1 MTTNRNVVAII
12 GTAGRNQVPTIQE
25 WDYMLQQAVAN
36 VSPTDWVVSGGAA
49 WADHLAVQL
58 YLDGLVA
65 GIIIHFPAPFF
76 NSKYVEHSSKSAG
89 SAANYYHNKMSNVLG
104 YNTLSQISEVLA
116 CAATDKNVESTFQPA
131 QAGYQGMFARN
142 KLIAESATRMLAF
155 TYAKGDVPADGGTKD
170 TWDNFQGPKK
180 HIPIS
185 TSTDFTVRLQACQLH
200 FKTLKKALGD
210 DLYEGMKLEPY
221 ALDAGHVHIKPFLE
235 VPVYL
240 TNILQ
245 GVNHKTQQAYTDI
258 TLYKFNEEGTHT
270 MIPVPTTYINLGDT
284 ITLDIVGPNDEYQVT
299 LDHCDIMTLTSGIEQ
314 CTITARSGD
323 GVSTL
328 LVLGNHH
335 KLVQFVD
342 SGVYY
347 EPIVKYSRKGG
358 YECSS
363 RGDKRFSAMYAVM
376 PDGRTIEQHYQCDV
390 KGYDIGG
397 TNWKLGKGNP
407 PLNKEVNVAKA
418 YLTLWNQYLNNNPTY
433 AQELL
438 DLARTKD
445 NTLSDMF
452 ASTAINQA
460 SALACLLS
468 LRIQD
473 GLIK

>member
-12 GTAGRNQVPTIQE
+12 GTAGRDRVPTVQE
-25 WDYMLQQAVAN
+25 WDYMLQQAIEN
-36 VSPTDWVVSGGAA
+36 LSPTDWVVSGGAA
-49 WADHLAVQL
+49 WADHIAVQL

-65 GIIIHFPAPFF
+65 GIILHFPAPFF
-76 NSKYVEHSSKSAG
+76 MSKYVEHSAKSAG
-89 SAANYYHNKMSNVLG
+89 SVANYYHKKMSKVLG
-104 YNTLSQISEVLA
+104 YDTLAQISEVLS
-116 CAATDKNVESTFQPA
+116 CAVTDKNVESTFQPA
-131 QAGYQGMFARN
+131 QAGYGGMFARN
-142 KLIAESATRMLAF
+142 ALVAKSATRMLAF
-155 TYAKGDVPADGGTKD
+155 TYGTGDVPAKGGTKD
-170 TWDNFQGPKK
+170 TWDKFEGEKK

-185 TSTDFTVRLQACQLH
+185 SSTDFTVRLNACQLH
-200 FKTLKKALGD
+200 FKTLKAELGD

-221 ALDAGHVHIKPFLE
+221 ALDAGHVHIKPFPE
-235 VPVYL
+235 VPAYL
-240 TNILQ
+240 TNILK

-258 TLYKFNEEGTHT
+258 SLYKFISEGSHT
-270 MIPVPTTYINLGDT
+270 MIPVPMTYINLGET
-284 ITLDIVGPNDEYQVT
+284 LTLDIVGPDDEFEVT
-299 LDHCDIMTLTSGIEQ
+299 LDHCDIMTLTPGIEE
-314 CTITARSGD
+314 CTITARSGN

-342 SGVYY
+342 SGIYY
-347 EPIVKYSRKGG
+347 EPHVKHSRKGG

-363 RGDKRFSAMYAVM
+363 RGDKRFSALYAVM
-376 PDGRTIEQHYQCDV
+376 PDGRTLEQHYQCDV

-397 TNWKLGKGNP
+397 TNWQLGKGKP
-407 PLNKEVNVAKA
+407 PLNKEVNTAKA
-418 YLTLWNQYLNNNPTY
+418 YLTLWNQYLLANPTY

-452 ASTAINQA
+452 ASTSINQA